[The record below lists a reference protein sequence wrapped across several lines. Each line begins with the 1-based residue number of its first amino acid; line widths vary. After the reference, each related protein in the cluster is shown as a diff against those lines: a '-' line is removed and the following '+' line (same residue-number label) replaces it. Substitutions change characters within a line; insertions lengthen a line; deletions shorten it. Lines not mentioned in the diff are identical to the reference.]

1 MKLNAIILTKT
12 QHFQKS
18 ILMIEDLKD
27 ELFAMFWGLPCFLQ
41 ILRTGKYFG
50 KR

>member
-1 MKLNAIILTKT
+1 
-12 QHFQKS
+12 
-18 ILMIEDLKD
+18 MIEDLKD

-50 KR
+50 KREKNRKINEKIKL